1 MTPRVASLT
10 CTFPR
15 GFSSDAC
22 DVWVSQKALD
32 KPVISD
38 GRQFFSSVHKKKHGL
53 IKILG
58 FILGY
63 HLKIAVRQLFG
74 GGEMIQDAQNP
85 IM

>member
-1 MTPRVASLT
+1 MTPARVASLT

-38 GRQFFSSVHKKKHGL
+38 GGFFPKSELKKNKGL
-53 IKILG
+53 TIILG
-58 FILGY
+58 FHVGY
-63 HLKIAVRQLFG
+63 NFKKTLRQLFG
-74 GGEMIQDAQNP
+74 GGGMIQDARNP
-85 IM
+85 M